1 MLSPLQTLSLMSF
14 PGFRLTQFAGKNL
27 GCLVRSLKLPSV
39 QPKMSAKKGNI
50 RAYFSPVSRRPRDD
64 GSSSSQEE
72 DFATASK
79 RAKTE
84 EEEKKDGDSSTIGE
98 PLSPQQ
104 KQMIEEKRQ
113 QALEKLHGK
122 NDIAYMGDTWKNALR
137 SEFSKDYFVK
147 VGMR

>member
-1 MLSPLQTLSLMSF
+1 MQSSLQTLSLMSF
-14 PGFRLTQFAGKNL
+14 PGFRLTLFGKNL
-27 GCLVRSLKLPSV
+27 GCLVSSLKLPSV

-50 RAYFSPVSRRPRDD
+50 RSYFSPVSRLPRDD
-64 GSSSSQEE
+64 GSRGSQEE
-72 DFATASK
+72 DFGTASK
-79 RAKTE
+79 RTKTE
-84 EEEKKDGDSSTIGE
+84 EEEKEDGDSAAVGE
-98 PLSPQQ
+98 PLSLQQ

-147 VGMR
+147 VVM